1 MWPLHFVLLLAFAA
15 QPQQAPS
22 TPEGSYLGRLPHVS
36 NLQLDR
42 LHRRR
47 ISPQQLAGQNV
58 CYFIRS
64 YHFRRQDGL
73 APVPAGVTT
82 CTPANAFRQKQVTGS
97 PDSLYV
103 PMVLEESGKNDREK

>member
-1 MWPLHFVLLLAFAA
+1 MWPLHLALLLAFAA

-22 TPEGSYLGRLPHVS
+22 FEFKPDTAQ
-36 NLQLDR
+36 LQAQVQM
-42 LHRRR
+42 HR
-47 ISPQQLAGQNV
+47 QLLQNDFEARQNANV

-82 CTPANAFRQKQVTGS
+82 CTPADAFHQKQVNAT
-97 PDSLYV
+97 PRIMYV
-103 PMVLEESGKNDREK
+103 PLGLQPDGQDNPQK